1 MRSFSLL
8 PSLLAG
14 GGGGQAASFRFRHQ
28 VLPRSPTSHCSC
40 WSPTLRCTAMLWSRH
55 TAPLFH
61 RILPKTSLTSNS
73 MEVEGGEDD
82 VNFVS
87 FESIQANLQCLQ
99 FSIQVYNTMPVTEG
113 CFGVFD
119 NVWVCLFVSEVV

>member
-1 MRSFSLL
+1 
-8 PSLLAG
+8 
-14 GGGGQAASFRFRHQ
+14 
-28 VLPRSPTSHCSC
+28 
-40 WSPTLRCTAMLWSRH
+40 
-55 TAPLFH
+55 
-61 RILPKTSLTSNS
+61 

-82 VNFVS
+82 VNVVS

-119 NVWVCLFVSEVV
+119 DVLVCLFVPELFGAV

>member
-1 MRSFSLL
+1 
-8 PSLLAG
+8 
-14 GGGGQAASFRFRHQ
+14 
-28 VLPRSPTSHCSC
+28 
-40 WSPTLRCTAMLWSRH
+40 
-55 TAPLFH
+55 
-61 RILPKTSLTSNS
+61 

-119 NVWVCLFVSEVV
+119 DVWVCLFVSEVV